1 MGSACSKT
9 GYKGRLAL
17 HEVMPVSEEIERLAV
32 ERGSAAAI
40 GSIAR
45 EQGMATL
52 RDDGMLKVA
61 SGVTALEEILR
72 VVV

>member
-1 MGSACSKT
+1 MCAKT

-32 ERGSAAAI
+32 ERASATVI
-40 GSIAR
+40 EQVAR
-45 EQGMATL
+45 AEGMMTL
-52 RDDGMLKVA
+52 RDDGMAKVLA
-61 SGVTALEEILR
+61 GVTALDEILR